1 MELFIIT
8 FFAILAFIPYVSAH
22 GFVSKVLIDGKEYD
36 GNTPQSSAISSPIR
50 MISTIDPVKGADN
63 PSITCGQ
70 DAQAA
75 KLTVP
80 ANSGSNL
87 QITWESGSGDVDWD
101 HNVGPIMNYMAACG
115 GNDCS
120 TFNGSSA
127 EFFKI
132 EQSGQNADGTWAQA
146 ALHVGMPFNLTL
158 PDNLSPGG
166 YLLRHEI
173 IALQG
178 AVSVGGAEFYPSCI
192 QLLIGGSGNGIPSPT
207 VSFPGAYSDTDPG
220 ILDPDVYNPGSS
232 YTFPGGPLSN
242 LASPGANSS
251 DSSSPAGSGASGSAP
266 AGASATPAST
276 TAAGAPSA
284 SATKTCRL
292 NQKRMAKRH
301 AREWRIG
308 GSH

>member
-1 MELFIIT
+1 MHPF
-8 FFAILAFIPYVSAH
+8 
-22 GFVSKVLIDGKEYD
+22 
-36 GNTPQSSAISSPIR
+36 
-50 MISTIDPVKGADN
+50 
-63 PSITCGQ
+63 
-70 DAQAA
+70 
-75 KLTVP
+75 LTR
-80 ANSGSNL
+80 L
-87 QITWESGSGDVDWD
+87 LDV
-101 HNVGPIMNYMAACG
+101 G
-115 GNDCS
+115 
-120 TFNGSSA
+120 
-127 EFFKI
+127 
-132 EQSGQNADGTWAQA
+132 
-146 ALHVGMPFNLTL
+146 LPFNLTL

-192 QLLIGGSGNGIPSPT
+192 QLLIGGSGSGVPSPT

-251 DSSSPAGSGASGSAP
+251 DSSSPAASGASGSAP

-301 AREWRIG
+301 AREWHIG